1 MNAPS
6 FFFADPNSP
15 FLVALVVTL
24 AIAVIETLSLVM
36 GLGLADLVDDFVP
49 GFDADTPE
57 VESSVFTEALGWL
70 NVGKVP
76 FLVLLLV
83 FLGCFT
89 VIGYG
94 LQLFISGS
102 MGFLLPAIVAGPL
115 ALIPTLPAT
124 RLLSRGIAKILPR
137 EETYAVGDEDMIGR
151 LAAVSLG
158 PVTRRRHGKA
168 KVTDAH
174 GNIHFV
180 RIRAAEKATTYQVN
194 QEVLLV
200 AHQRGL
206 FDVIAPPES
215 LSS

>member
-1 MNAPS
+1 MNATS
-6 FFFADPNSP
+6 FFFADHNAP

-36 GLGLADLVDDFVP
+36 GLGLADLVDDIMP
-49 GFDADTPE
+49 DFDADTPE
-57 VESSVFTEALGWL
+57 VEHSVFVDALGWL

-76 FLVLLLV
+76 FLVLLLL

-89 VIGYG
+89 VVGYG
-94 LQLFISGS
+94 FQLFMNGS
-102 MGFLLPAIVAGPL
+102 LGILLPAIVAGPL
-115 ALIPTLPAT
+115 ALIPALPAT
-124 RLLSRGIAKILPR
+124 RLASRAIAKILPR
-137 EETYAVGDEDMIGR
+137 EETYAVGDEEMIGR

-180 RIRAAEKATTYQVN
+180 RIRSAEKAKIYQIN

-200 AHQRGL
+200 SHERGL

>member
-1 MNAPS
+1 MNATS
-6 FFFADPNSP
+6 FFFADPNAP

-24 AIAVIETLSLVM
+24 AIAAIETLSLVM
-36 GLGLADLVDDFVP
+36 GLGLADLVDDLMP
-49 GFDADTPE
+49 SFDADTPE
-57 VESSVFTEALGWL
+57 VESSVCTDALGWL

-76 FLVLLLV
+76 LLVLLLL

-89 VIGYG
+89 VVGYG
-94 LQLFISGS
+94 FQLFMIGS
-102 MGFLLPAIVAGPL
+102 LGILLPAIVAGPL
-115 ALIPTLPAT
+115 ALIPALPAT
-124 RLLSRGIAKILPR
+124 RLVSRTIAKILPR
-137 EETYAVGDEDMIGR
+137 EETYAVGDEDMVGR

-180 RIRAAEKATTYQVN
+180 RIRAAEKAKSYQIN

-200 AHQRGL
+200 SHERGL